1 MQYLCMDKI
10 LERAFEES
18 ALNLGRQPGNLRVV
32 RQLLAVLVARFG
44 SAGGRWLQRE
54 SRSPA

>member
-1 MQYLCMDKI
+1 MEKI
-10 LERAFEES
+10 LELAFEES